1 MIDEKEEKDYF
12 ENIIGQDS
20 IKARLTF
27 FIENYRKTFRLPA
40 ILVLGGFGN
49 GKTTICRSLCRQ
61 LFEKDNPSKIKLL
74 LEVHGNEYQTKDD
87 VMTKL
92 VIPYLSEG
100 CYTLFVDE
108 CHAMGLDA
116 QETFLKLIPDPN
128 NPSNIA
134 KYHYEGNDYQVNFNH
149 VSVIMASTEGQ
160 ELLGSF
166 KSRFEILEMDEY
178 EENDLQKIFLR
189 GLNKFCADKEIVPK
203 IITHV
208 KNNPRAVANLAKNV
222 SDYLQRENK
231 NKLTIQDWPNLYHGM
246 QLRPNGLDSI
256 QIKIM
261 KILKKHPHS
270 SLSKVA
276 SMLELT
282 PDACRRHHEL
292 YLMKLG
298 YLNVKA
304 GAGRSLSS
312 AGIKYLQ
319 ELDKIS

>member
-1 MIDEKEEKDYF
+1 MINGKQYF
-12 ENIIGQDS
+12 NEIIGQES
-20 IKARLTF
+20 VKARLRF
-27 FIENYRKTFRLPA
+27 FIHNYEKTFRLPPVL
-40 ILVLGGFGN
+40 ILGGFGN
-49 GKTTICRSLCRQ
+49 GKTSICRSLCKA
-61 LFEKDNPSKIKLL
+61 LKDKDNPSKIKLL

-87 VMTKL
+87 VMNKL

-100 CYTLFVDE
+100 NYSLFVDE

-128 NPSNIA
+128 NPTNIA
-134 KYHYEGNDYQVNFNH
+134 KYHFEGADYEVNFNK
-149 VSVIMASTEGQ
+149 VSIIMASTEGQ

-178 EENDLQKIFLR
+178 EDSDLEKIFLR
-189 GLNKFCADKEIVPK
+189 GLKKFTTDNKILPK
-203 IITHV
+203 IIGHV
-208 KNNPRAVANLAKNV
+208 KNNPRAVANLAKNI

-231 NKLTIQDWPNLYHGM
+231 NELTINDWPDIHHGL
-246 QLRPNGLDSI
+246 QLRPQGLDSI

-261 KILKKHPHS
+261 RILKKHSHS

-282 PDACRRHHEL
+282 PEACRRHHEL

-304 GAGRSLSS
+304 GAGRSLSAS
-312 AGIKYLQ
+312 GVRYLQ
-319 ELDKIS
+319 DLDKELTS